1 MKKHFYYWAGAALFL
16 CVAPMFTSCTE
27 TKYEA
32 IECPPCNGGGNG
44 EDEDSEGPAA
54 FDGTYSS
61 ESDADGT
68 LKMTYNG
75 EELPGKSVTFMT
87 NSDGETANIE
97 LAGSEV
103 DLTSLIGGLM
113 EFKYTS
119 YSPVPG
125 QKTILLSDVE
135 LTPNEDESAYSFEA
149 TVNEA
154 TYGLVCKGTVTD
166 GEMTV
171 DIEHTLSNEELVGFW
186 STLDAKTSS
195 GSEPANLRPMAFNWE
210 SNVDM
215 NLGKIL
221 ILNIKGNPNKI
232 LNTLFGTLGSFAL
245 NSILGIKQNG
255 VEGVVAAALD
265 GVGAEKNGGMYA
277 SYMYNIDLNNLDFN
291 NPLYSTNMSRNIM
304 RYYFGEGNQLFI
316 EANGDYLVS
325 MAGALM
331 NSRAGDPEATKEI
344 ARELIAKLVPILEK
358 GFPCTY
364 ELNGEELVVT
374 LDKVFVRD
382 VFEILARLA
391 NDPFAMDY
399 VKSFVDGLGLGDEK
413 DLIMNLLTQ
422 LPYAT
427 KYAEGDAA
435 AAATAAAAGEDP
447 VAAGNLSGECGGINV
462 SLYFKK
468 GTPNVIE

>member
-1 MKKHFYYWAGAALFL
+1 MTVTMKKHFYYWVSAAFL
-16 CVAPMFTSCTE
+16 LCAAPMFTSCSDTNDEPTE
-27 TKYEA
+27 V
-32 IECPPCNGGGNG
+32 PPPGDGG
-44 EDEDSEGPAA
+44 EDGDEDDGPGL

-61 ESDADGT
+61 ALDADGT

-75 EELPGKSVTFMT
+75 EELPGKSVTFMA

-97 LAGSEV
+97 LAGGEV
-103 DLTSLIGGLM
+103 DLTNLIGGLM
-113 EFKYTS
+113 DFKYTS

-125 QKTILLSDVE
+125 QKTVLLTDVQ
-135 LTPNEDESAYSFEA
+135 LTPNEDGSAYSFEA
-149 TVNEA
+149 EQNEA

-171 DIEHTLSNEELVGFW
+171 DIQHTLAKKDLIGFW
-186 STLDAKTSS
+186 STADVMLS
-195 GSEPANLRPMAFNWE
+195 GDYRPLAINWE
-210 SNVDM
+210 SDVNF
-215 NLGKIL
+215 NLGMVGGFIE
-221 ILNIKGNPNKI
+221 IKGTPNSIWEI
-232 LNTLFGTLGSFAL
+232 LVTLGTFVIGPA
-245 NSILGIKQNG
+245 IGCETGI
-255 VEGVVAAALD
+255 EGVVAAALD
-265 GVGAEKNGGMYA
+265 GVGAEENGGMYA

-291 NPLYSTNMSRNIM
+291 SPLYSTTMSHNII
-304 RYYFGEGNQLFI
+304 RYYYGEGNQLFI

-382 VFEILARLA
+382 VFDILARLA

-399 VKSFVDGLGLGDEK
+399 VKSFVDGLGLGAEK

-422 LPYAT
+422 LPYVT

-447 VAAGNLSGECGGINV
+447 VTAGNLSGECSGINV

>member
-75 EELPGKSVTFMT
+75 EELPGKSVTFMS
-87 NSDGETANIE
+87 NADGETANIE

-103 DLTSLIGGLM
+103 NLTSLIGGLM

-125 QKTILLSDVE
+125 QKSILLSDVP
-135 LTPNEDESAYSFEA
+135 LTPNDDETAYTFEKEL
-149 TVNEA
+149 NEA
-154 TYGLVCKGTVTD
+154 TYALKVKGTVQD
-166 GEMTV
+166 GEMTI
-171 DIEHTLSNEELVGFW
+171 DIEHTLANKDLVGFW
-186 STLDAKTSS
+186 STVDAKTSS
-195 GSEPANLRPMAFNWE
+195 GSDPANLRPLAFNWE
-210 SNVDM
+210 SNVNL
-215 NLGKIL
+215 NLGKVSI
-221 ILNIKGNPNKI
+221 ITIKGNPNNI
-232 LNTLFGTLGSFAL
+232 LNTLFGFMGSLVFNSML
-245 NSILGIKQNG
+245 NTNNG
-255 VEGVVAAALD
+255 LEGVVEAALD
-265 GVGAEKNGGMYA
+265 GVGAEENGCMYA
-277 SYMYNIDLNNLDFN
+277 SYMYNIDLGNLNFK
-291 NPLYSTNMSRNIM
+291 NPLYSTNMSRNVI

-316 EANGDYLVS
+316 EANGDYLVNL
-325 MAGALM
+325 AGAM
-331 NSRAGDPEATKEI
+331 MSSRAGDPEETKAI
-344 ARELIAKLVPILEK
+344 GRELIAKLVPVLEK

-364 ELNGEELVVT
+364 ELNGEELKVT
-374 LDKVFVRD
+374 LDKIFTGEVFD
-382 VFEILARLA
+382 ILARLA

-399 VKSFVDGLGLGDEK
+399 VKSFIEGLGLGDTGT
-413 DLIMNLLTQ
+413 LVMNLITQ

-427 KYAEGDAA
+427 KYAEGDAQKAAEA
-435 AAATAAAAGEDP
+435 AAKGEDP